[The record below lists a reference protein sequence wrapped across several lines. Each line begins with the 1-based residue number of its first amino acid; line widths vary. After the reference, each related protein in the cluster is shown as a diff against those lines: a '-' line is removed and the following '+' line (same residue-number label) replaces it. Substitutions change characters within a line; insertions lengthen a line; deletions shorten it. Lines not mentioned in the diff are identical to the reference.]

1 MVSAEMN
8 NMAERIEL
16 EQPTQQQK
24 AKDRTCVYEIEKK
37 MDKNS
42 LF

>member
-16 EQPTQQQK
+16 EQSTQQQK
-24 AKDRTCVYEIEKK
+24 VKDRTCVYEIKK
-37 MDKNS
+37 KKKKKKG
-42 LF
+42 